1 MSGLARGEG
10 VAAKEWRGV
19 GVKAGEGT
27 EPRWGVAGRHGDA
40 PDVVSESSV
49 AEVSGGKG
57 RGSRGQTHDWSR
69 GAGGEGRTQ
78 ARKGETPYGRQGE
91 PKVGMDG

>member
-1 MSGLARGEG
+1 MAGSRREG
-10 VAAKEWRGV
+10 RRRDGAEV
-19 GVKAGEGT
+19 
-27 EPRWGVAGRHGDA
+27 GVAGRHGDA
-40 PDVVSESSV
+40 PDVVRECSV
-49 AEVSGGKG
+49 AEVPGGKG

-69 GAGGEGRTQ
+69 GAGEGRTQ